1 MPEFRLPKLA
11 DTLVEGTVTRW
22 LKHEGEHVDAGE
34 PLVEV
39 ETDKVNTELE
49 APVSGVLTEILADEG
64 ATVPVE
70 EVLARIEQEDA
81 DAQPGQA
88 AAAGTDRPGANA
100 APAPARAH
108 ADARATPAV
117 VEPDP
122 AAGAAAVPGLPA
134 LRLRIAE
141 RMQEARATISQGS
154 ATVELEA
161 GDAPE
166 GGWTAAFVRAAAS
179 AGGFGA
185 VGVAV
190 ELEDGLVVPVVRHP
204 ADRSPTEVAA
214 DVRDLVARARDG
226 TLRPEEVTGGE
237 FTVTNVGSVG
247 TLAAF
252 PLVNPGQPA
261 ILATGSVTDG
271 RLLLT
276 LCYDR
281 AELDERHADDLL
293 AGIAERL
300 QNQG

>member
-22 LKHEGEHVDAGE
+22 LKREGEHVDAGE

-49 APVSGVLTEILADEG
+49 APFSGVLTEILADEG
-64 ATVPVE
+64 ATVPVD
-70 EVLARIEQEDA
+70 EVLAQIEGEDA
-81 DAQPGQA
+81 DAYPGPA
-88 AAAGTDRPGANA
+88 AEPGTAPHTPAGAHPGTPAG
-100 APAPARAH
+100 PAPA
-108 ADARATPAV
+108 
-117 VEPDP
+117 
-122 AAGAAAVPGLPA
+122 PGLPA

-141 RMQEARATISQGS
+141 RMQEARATIAQGS
-154 ATVELEA
+154 ATVELHT
-161 GDAPE
+161 GDPPE
-166 GGWTAAFVRAAAS
+166 GGWTAAFVQAAAA
-179 AGGFGA
+179 AGGFDA

-190 ELEDGLVVPVVRHP
+190 ELEDGLLVPVVRSP
-204 ADRSPTEVAA
+204 AGRPATEVAA
-214 DVRDLVARARDG
+214 DVRDLVARAREG
-226 TLRPEEVTGGE
+226 TLRPEEVTGGQ

-261 ILATGSVTDG
+261 ILATGSATDG

-281 AELDERHADDLL
+281 AELDERQADDLL
-293 AGIAERL
+293 AGIATRL
-300 QNQG
+300 PSQG

>member
-11 DTLVEGTVTRW
+11 DTLVEGTITRW

-81 DAQPGQA
+81 DAQPGPAGVARTERAGAQA
-88 AAAGTDRPGANA
+88 TGA
-100 APAPARAH
+100 PS
-108 ADARATPAV
+108 
-117 VEPDP
+117 EPEP
-122 AAGAAAVPGLPA
+122 AAGAPPVPGLPA

-154 ATVELEA
+154 ATVELGA
-161 GDAPE
+161 GEPPE

-179 AGGFGA
+179 AGGFDA

-190 ELEDGLVVPVVRHP
+190 ELEDGLLVPVVRHP

-214 DVRDLVARARDG
+214 DVRDLVARARQG
-226 TLRPEEVTGGE
+226 TLKPEEVTGGE

-281 AELDERHADDLL
+281 AELDERQADDLL

-300 QNQG
+300 QNHG

>member
-22 LKHEGEHVDAGE
+22 LKHEGEHVDAGD

-49 APVSGVLTEILADEG
+49 APFSGVLTEILADEG

-70 EVLARIEQEDA
+70 DVLARIEQED
-81 DAQPGQA
+81 PS
-88 AAAGTDRPGANA
+88 
-100 APAPARAH
+100 
-108 ADARATPAV
+108 
-117 VEPDP
+117 PDP
-122 AAGAAAVPGLPA
+122 SPTPPRPLPEPSTGLPA
-134 LRLRIAE
+134 LRQRIAE

-154 ATVELEA
+154 ATVEVEA
-161 GDAPE
+161 GAPPE
-166 GGWTAAFVRAAAS
+166 GGWTAAFVQAAAA
-179 AGGFGA
+179 AGGFDA

-190 ELEDGLVVPVVRHP
+190 ELEDGLLVPVVRSP
-204 ADRSPTEVAA
+204 AGRPAAEVAA
-214 DVRDLVARARDG
+214 DVRDLAARAREG
-226 TLRPEEVTGGE
+226 TLRPEEVTGGQ

-261 ILATGSVTDG
+261 ILATGSATEG

-281 AELDERHADDLL
+281 AELDERQADDLL
-293 AGIAERL
+293 AGIAARL
-300 QNQG
+300 PGPG

>member
-70 EVLARIEQEDA
+70 EVLARIEQDDA
-81 DAQPGQA
+81 DAQPELA
-88 AAAGTDRPGANA
+88 TPGRSDADAQA
-100 APAPARAH
+100 APAP
-108 ADARATPAV
+108 P
-117 VEPDP
+117 EPEP
-122 AAGAAAVPGLPA
+122 GAGAPPVPGLPA

-154 ATVELEA
+154 ATVELGA
-161 GDAPE
+161 GDPPE

-179 AGGFGA
+179 AGGFDA

-190 ELEDGLVVPVVRHP
+190 ELEDGLLVPVVRHP

-214 DVRDLVARARDG
+214 DVRDLVDRAREG
-226 TLRPEEVTGGE
+226 TLKPEEVTGGE

-281 AELDERHADDLL
+281 AELDERQADDLL

-300 QNQG
+300 QSHA